1 METIKEKEGILLK
14 LSNDEA
20 LVLINWLFR
29 FNEADHSKFIQHQSE
44 NRILWD
50 MESILEKS
58 VNEVFSNNYI
68 EALAKARKRIEDS
81 EN

>member
-1 METIKEKEGILLK
+1 MESIKEKEGILLK

-20 LVLINWLFR
+20 LVLANWLFR
-29 FNEADHSKFIQHQSE
+29 FNETDHTKFIEHQSE

-58 VNEVFSNNYI
+58 TNEIFTHNY
-68 EALAKARKRIEDS
+68 AD
-81 EN
+81 